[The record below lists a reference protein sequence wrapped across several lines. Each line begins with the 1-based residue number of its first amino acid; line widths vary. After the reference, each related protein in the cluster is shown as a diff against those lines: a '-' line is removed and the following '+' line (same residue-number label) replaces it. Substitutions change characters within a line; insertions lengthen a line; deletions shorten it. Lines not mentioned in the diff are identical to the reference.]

1 MNNRQLHDGRDPD
14 SCGNIA
20 RALGLWDRAR
30 EERHIYGGARTMT
43 AAGLERK
50 AHQETH
56 VSGVEELTRPE
67 VRR

>member
-1 MNNRQLHDGRDPD
+1 
-14 SCGNIA
+14 
-20 RALGLWDRAR
+20 
-30 EERHIYGGARTMT
+30 MT